1 MQYKNALEA
10 MGHCIPPI
18 LAPQENNYWAPA
30 SVLGGRV
37 TGWAGRRAPP
47 AGLTY
52 PRLPSASQPVVHT
65 AKAQSW
71 TTLLSSSAD
80 ARWAPLLL
88 QESQAASR
96 SRPREPFWDSSTK
109 NFPVWGQ
116 APTQAGS
123 RIHGIESQQTHP
135 LADTCQNCSF
145 PLAWRP
151 KHSNYPITFVP
162 GLGNNNYIGVLV
174 YVLLF
179 KKIHHLLW
187 HAYLDKPFKSSF

>member
-1 MQYKNALEA
+1 MGKNLQQNSRKKRFYMRMQYKNALEA
-10 MGHCIPPI
+10 RGHCIPPI
-18 LAPQENNYWAPA
+18 LAPQENNDWAPA
-30 SVLGGRV
+30 SVPGGRV

-123 RIHGIESQQTHP
+123 RIHGNWISANSP
-135 LADTCQNCSF
+135 F
-145 PLAWRP
+145 GR
-151 KHSNYPITFVP
+151 
-162 GLGNNNYIGVLV
+162 
-174 YVLLF
+174 
-179 KKIHHLLW
+179 
-187 HAYLDKPFKSSF
+187 YLPEL